1 MGLNALIATVRTRF
15 IQGLKALRIYYE
27 SGSSEASIL
36 PCSLRL
42 PSHSTP
48 HPGSLATAYGRLFT
62 LEETTYPY
70 ASANNRQVVEVWC
83 PDSIRSPIARRCP
96 IRGGA
101 SHELHSFCLHTEI
114 PSWWLLG
121 CGYRLLSRFVTDSMS
136 LPLLLISIRDY
147 LFEIFI
153 NANSPGHTT
162 TTVNLCIPHT
172 LRTKFGMYNLL
183 SPMPLEDGFGRDKQC
198 KQSRSST
205 PIAYTTNLN
214 TSLIGDDISGT
225 RDLRLAFQFVGHSGE
240 ALQRS

>member
-1 MGLNALIATVRTRF
+1 MRPSFALALNSPPRQLSYSLWAI
-15 IQGLKALRIYYE
+15 IYAR
-27 SGSSEASIL
+27 G
-36 PCSLRL
+36 
-42 PSHSTP
+42 
-48 HPGSLATAYGRLFT
+48 
-62 LEETTYPY
+62 TTYPY

-205 PIAYTTNLN
+205 PIAYNTNLN

-225 RDLRLAFQFVGHSGE
+225 RDLRLAFQFVGHSSE